1 MKTLFL
7 LFILLSGTTLIAQD
21 YGTLLEQ
28 RTYGAYSIEYHEEYD
43 GKKEDSDIYMEDED
57 GEKQFMGPK
66 YTNIVVSI
74 YERKVVIECTGP
86 YSNSRS
92 VYGKG
97 KKLTGPNWY
106 GYEISNMQ
114 LHISKVNTRI
124 YSELEEV
131 DDEEVF
137 MMEEVFMNPQ

>member
-1 MKTLFL
+1 MRTLFL
-7 LFILLSGTTLIAQD
+7 ALILLSGTTLLAQD
-21 YGTLLEQ
+21 YGALLEQ
-28 RTYGAYSIEYHEEYD
+28 RKYGAYSIEYHEAYD
-43 GKKEDSDIYMEDED
+43 GEKEDSDVYMEDED

-74 YERKVVIECTGP
+74 YEHKVVVECTGP
-86 YSNSRS
+86 YSDSKG

-114 LHISKVNTRI
+114 LVISKVNTRI
-124 YSELEEV
+124 YSELEEI
-131 DDEEVF
+131 DGEEVF
-137 MMEEVFMNPQ
+137 MVEEVFMNPK